1 MSRSAIRWWDLFF
14 GVTMAVVTVMVAF
27 TYAPTQAQRFIAW
40 GAIVVMVL
48 AWVLVG
54 RRAMMGGGR
63 EVVFAAVFIVG
74 AVTIVA
80 CSPSSAVVQGIVFP
94 VLWCVLPRTR
104 TAIAANVVMTVL
116 LGAALWFVA
125 GMGWEALL
133 QAVLV
138 EGLSLGAT
146 LGLGIWITRIS
157 ELSDERK
164 RLLDELTTAQEE
176 LAAVHRESG
185 VSSERER
192 LAREIHD
199 TIAQTLT
206 GLVLL
211 SQQAQ
216 REVADATRVSAQL
229 GLIEE
234 NARIALV
241 ETRALVAASAPV
253 ELNGGVGPALERLA
267 TRFRRETGI
276 DVEVTAQVGPELERD
291 TEVVV
296 LRCAQEGLANI
307 RKHSRASRA
316 VLALSTVDDEVALC
330 ISDDGVGF
338 VPPAEPAGFGLAG
351 MRARLALVQGSLDLA
366 TSENGTVL
374 RVSLPVREPA

>member
-1 MSRSAIRWWDLFF
+1 MTTSAVRWWDLFF
-14 GVTMAVVTVMVAF
+14 GVTMVVVAVMVAF
-27 TYAPTQAQRFIAW
+27 TYSPTETQRLIGW

-54 RRAMMGGGR
+54 RRAMMGSGF
-63 EVVFAAVFIVG
+63 EVIFAAVFIAG
-74 AVTIVA
+74 AATIVA
-80 CSPSSAVVQGIVFP
+80 CSPTSAIVQGIVFP
-94 VLWCVLPRTR
+94 ILWCVLPRTR
-104 TAIAANVVMTVL
+104 TAIIANVLLTVL

-125 GMGWEALL
+125 GMGWDALL
-133 QAVLV
+133 QAVLI
-138 EGLSLGAT
+138 EGLSLGAS

-157 ELSDERK
+157 DLSDERK
-164 RLLDELTTAQEE
+164 RLLDELTATQEE

-206 GLVLL
+206 GLVML

-216 REVADATRVSAQL
+216 REAADASRVTAQL
-229 GLIEE
+229 ELIEE

-241 ETRALVAASAPV
+241 ETRSLVAASAPV
-253 ELNGGVGPALERLA
+253 ELNGGIAAALERLA
-267 TRFRRETGI
+267 ARFRRETGI
-276 DVEVTAQVGPELERD
+276 HVVVSADGCPELERD
-291 TEVVV
+291 TEVVL

-307 RKHSRASRA
+307 RKHSRARRA
-316 VLALSTVDDEVALC
+316 RLALRVDRDRVALA

-338 VPPAEPAGFGLAG
+338 TPQSEPGGFGLAG
-351 MRARLALVQGSLDLA
+351 MRARLALVKGSLDVA
-366 TSENGTVL
+366 TSPTGTVL
-374 RVSLPVREPA
+374 SVSLPVAVDA